1 MPAKRSQRSVFG
13 LHVRLNPLYNSHIWK
28 GATSNPRKVR
38 QAVIGNTSQRRQFKI
53 GLFRRR
59 IRTTPLSTKARR
71 LITPHHKN
79 IGWYFL
85 LVLALGVA
93 SALLYLITRDMIS
106 VVAVVILAVVFG
118 VSAGRK
124 PRILNYQ
131 LDRAG
136 LTVGQRFYSYGNFKS
151 FSLVN
156 EGAFTSIMF
165 MPLKR
170 FMPAVSIYFSPEDEE
185 KIVEVL
191 SAHLPLQQGEQDAID
206 KLMHRIRF

>member
-1 MPAKRSQRSVFG
+1 MEGGDQQSTQGQTGGHWQYKPEAPVQDQPVQDDAPLDQGPPVDYAAPQPQTPAAPAPGSPHDMVTWTASEFV
-13 LHVRLNPLYNSHIWK
+13 
-28 GATSNPRKVR
+28 A
-38 QAVIGNTSQRRQFKI
+38 
-53 GLFRRR
+53 
-59 IRTTPLSTKARR
+59 
-71 LITPHHKN
+71 HHKN
-79 IGWYFL
+79 VGWYFM
-85 LVLALGVA
+85 LVLAMGAA
-93 SALLYLITRDMIS
+93 SALLYLITHDAVS

-131 LDRAG
+131 LDRSG
-136 LTVGQRFYSYGNFKS
+136 LTIGQRFYGYGNFKS

-185 KIVEVL
+185 KIIEVL
-191 SAHLPLQQGEQDAID
+191 SAHLPLQQGSQDAID
-206 KLMHRIRF
+206 RLMHRIRF